1 MAEPIVKTTAL
12 EKYYK
17 TGTQLVKALDGVDFE
32 VKERE
37 FVAIIGKS
45 GSGKT
50 TLLHMLGGLDTP
62 TSGSV
67 TVGGTALET
76 LDNDRLAV
84 FRRRKVGFIFQQY
97 NLIPDLNVYDNI
109 LFPLELDGAR
119 IDKRF
124 IDYLLETLHI
134 SDKKEMLPSMLSGG
148 EQQRVAIIRALAARP
163 AIILADEPTGNLDTG
178 AAHEVIT
185 LLKDLA
191 KQYRQTLLVITHDPD
206 IARMA
211 DRMVRIEDGKIRK
224 EGDVYAGKNS

>member
-12 EKYYK
+12 KKHYK
-17 TGTQLVKALDGVDFE
+17 TGAQLVKALDGVDFE

-84 FRRRKVGFIFQQY
+84 FRRRKVSFIFQQY

-119 IDKRF
+119 IDRKF

-178 AAHEVIT
+178 AAYEVIS

>member
-1 MAEPIVKTTAL
+1 MAEPIVITTAL
-12 EKYYK
+12 KKHYK
-17 TGTQLVKALDGVDFE
+17 TGSQLVKALDGVDFE

-119 IDKRF
+119 IDRKF
-124 IDYLLETLHI
+124 IDYLLETLYI

-163 AIILADEPTGNLDTG
+163 DIILADEPTGNLDTG
-178 AAHEVIT
+178 AAREVIS

-191 KQYRQTLLVITHDPD
+191 KQYRQTLLVITHDLD

-224 EGDVYAGKNS
+224 EGDVYADKNS

>member
-1 MAEPIVKTTAL
+1 MTEPIVKTTAL

-67 TVGGTALET
+67 TVGGAALET

-119 IDKRF
+119 INRKF

-134 SDKKEMLPSMLSGG
+134 SSKKEMLPSMLSGG

-163 AIILADEPTGNLDTG
+163 AIVLADEPTGNLDSKTSADVLG
-178 AAHEVIT
+178 
-185 LLKDLA
+185 LLKTTSQ
-191 KQYRQTLLVITHDPD
+191 KFHQTLVMITHNNE
-206 IARMA
+206 IAQLA
-211 DRMVRIEDGKIRK
+211 DRIIRIEDGKI
-224 EGDVYAGKNS
+224 VQ

>member
-12 EKYYK
+12 KKYYK
-17 TGTQLVKALDGVDFE
+17 TGSQLVKALDGVDFE

-119 IDKRF
+119 IDRKF

-134 SDKKEMLPSMLSGG
+134 SSKKKMLPSMLSGG

-224 EGDVYAGKNS
+224 EGDVYADKNS

>member
-67 TVGGTALET
+67 TVGGAALET

-119 IDKRF
+119 INRKF

-134 SDKKEMLPSMLSGG
+134 SSKKEMLPSMLSGG

-224 EGDVYAGKNS
+224 EGDVYADKNS

>member
-119 IDKRF
+119 IDRKF

-134 SDKKEMLPSMLSGG
+134 SSKKKMLPSMLSGG

-206 IARMA
+206 IAQMA